1 MSEYEIENKLM
12 KWYNEMVAM
21 RYAFGNIEEMA
32 DCDEPPKRGND
43 FSIIFKKNGEP
54 CTCHIESKDWT
65 RIYPKD
71 LKPAIKCFKQPYQKK
86 LNLEYEKYQQIKKGV
101 TSLDALFSIIEEFS
115 DSENI

>member
-43 FSIIFKKNGEP
+43 FSIIFKKNGES
-54 CTCHIESKDWT
+54 CTCHIGSKDWT

-71 LKPAIKCFKQPYQKK
+71 LKPAIECFKQQYQDK
-86 LNLEYEKYQQIKKGV
+86 LNFEYEKYLQIEKGIKC
-101 TSLDALFSIIEEFS
+101 LDKFWGAIEDFSV
-115 DSENI
+115 